1 MLKNQR
7 KVICVF
13 CVHFV
18 VDRCWRHM
26 SGPTWYNRNK
36 GKIKT
41 CVRHILGNLSD
52 PRFQKFI
59 DYQRIKIFDIEKI
72 FFPVLISLYI
82 CSTLNIQIIF
92 LWWYIRTNW
101 KKHFSERCGTLFVIS
116 LRLSKRQFFGHRVTI
131 LSWLSFGCP
140 IYCRSIILCSF
151 LQTLQIIS
159 KKIIYHL
166 SGQSVVFYYRVID
179 GSRAMTW

>member
-1 MLKNQR
+1 
-7 KVICVF
+7 
-13 CVHFV
+13 
-18 VDRCWRHM
+18 M

-92 LWWYIRTNW
+92 L
-101 KKHFSERCGTLFVIS
+101 
-116 LRLSKRQFFGHRVTI
+116 
-131 LSWLSFGCP
+131 
-140 IYCRSIILCSF
+140 
-151 LQTLQIIS
+151 
-159 KKIIYHL
+159 
-166 SGQSVVFYYRVID
+166 
-179 GSRAMTW
+179 